1 MSPATADGPIMAH
14 MGDLELGTTG
24 HLVTLTLVTGHK
36 LGPLSSRASSQPSL
50 AISDP
55 HTWAQ
60 FIGLGFSCDN
70 QGLAAGCAACLYL
83 SMAVS

>member
-1 MSPATADGPIMAH
+1 
-14 MGDLELGTTG
+14 MGDLELATTG

-36 LGPLSSRASSQPSL
+36 LGPLSSQASSQPSL
-50 AISDP
+50 SDDP

-70 QGLAAGCAACLYL
+70 QGLAAGWAACLYL
-83 SMAVS
+83 SMAVSQEGLEQVRLRR